1 MGEGLSN
8 AAKPSGRHFLH
19 NNRKKRVTHM
29 IQFNSAND
37 LLEFIEGL
45 DGCGL
50 ILTDEEELLERF
62 GEMVTSKGDAAGP
75 NAAAFVIKFKDLLAV
90 GTISDWIARA
100 EAQRVNTRK
109 LGKARQQLGIVRDFQ
124 ARNANLC
131 QLPD

>member
-1 MGEGLSN
+1 
-8 AAKPSGRHFLH
+8 
-19 NNRKKRVTHM
+19 M

-50 ILTDEEELLERF
+50 ILTDEEELQERF
-62 GEMVTSKGDAAGP
+62 GEMVASKGDAVGP

-100 EAQRVNTRK
+100 EAQHVNTRK
-109 LGKARQQLGIVRDFQ
+109 LGKARKQLGVVRDFQ